1 MVGTGIAHLMLSN
14 LATARRSCNRLVSA
28 RCSFCC
34 VAVLLVAA
42 GWLTPLRAFSSG
54 GGCGAS
60 LVVFASAVAMQGR
73 LLGVC
78 MSHNQSIA
86 VTSLCNKSC

>member
-1 MVGTGIAHLMLSN
+1 MHVIVVIVDVVVG
-14 LATARRSCNRLVSA
+14 
-28 RCSFCC
+28 F
-34 VAVLLVAA
+34 
-42 GWLTPLRAFSSG
+42 
-54 GGCGAS
+54 GCGAS